1 MFEIETGFLFLKN
14 ISDLYL
20 PIAASTETKVLR
32 LTNGQG
38 IKSNDVAFSN
48 KPLDGSPFISTPF

>member
-1 MFEIETGFLFLKN
+1 LFKN

-20 PIAASTETKVLR
+20 PIAASTETNTLR
-32 LTNGQG
+32 LTDGKG

-48 KPLDGSPFISTPF
+48 KPLDGSPFISIPF

>member
-1 MFEIETGFLFLKN
+1 MSKN
-14 ISDLYL
+14 ISVLYL
-20 PIAASTETKVLR
+20 PKAASTETNTLR

-48 KPLDGSPFISTPF
+48 RPLDGSPFISTPF